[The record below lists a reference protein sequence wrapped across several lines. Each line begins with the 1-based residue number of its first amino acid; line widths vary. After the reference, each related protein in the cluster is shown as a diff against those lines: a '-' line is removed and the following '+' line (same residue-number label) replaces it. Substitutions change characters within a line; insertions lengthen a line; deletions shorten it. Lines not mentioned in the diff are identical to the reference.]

1 MALEENMQLISNYIT
16 EQHDSENEANV
27 FKSYE
32 KIKSEIIL
40 PIIKNILNKDKSP
53 LKQNNE
59 RTVTG
64 ASPQSF
70 TMSLT
75 EQNDIYNEQYSKTDL
90 KKPKARDRSLSNIL
104 NAQNTNSLNLSVTKS
119 EKEHDRKST
128 NPSVRAFRPQNTYN
142 QEKDSMV

>member
-16 EQHDSENEANV
+16 EQHDSGNEANV

-32 KIKSEIIL
+32 QIKNEIIL

-75 EQNDIYNEQYSKTDL
+75 EQNDIYNEQYNKTDL

>member
-16 EQHDSENEANV
+16 EQHDSGKETNV

-32 KIKSEIIL
+32 KIKNEIIL

-75 EQNDIYNEQYSKTDL
+75 EQNDNYNEQYNKTDL

-128 NPSVRAFRPQNTYN
+128 NPNVRAFRPQNSYN
-142 QEKDSMV
+142 QKKDSMV

>member
-16 EQHDSENEANV
+16 EQHDSGNEANV

-32 KIKSEIIL
+32 QIKNEIIL

-75 EQNDIYNEQYSKTDL
+75 EQNDNYNEQYNKTDL